1 MQAGVTTLLLAL
13 PGLTQGHFGER
24 LSALLREQEAAQG
37 PLTSDQLSEGNKL
50 IDRISANWPENP
62 QTRKS
67 YTTNLLRFVGRARA
81 RAWSGLSAERG
92 GDRED
97 GLSARA
103 RGALRLRVDA
113 PLLAYLES
121 EVLLLPRLHR
131 DDLRAGA
138 ALFLGEVDSKTATL
152 ALLQATRDP
161 DRHVRDCAVQVL
173 ASRDSPIV
181 HAALVELLR
190 EIGRGDLEVTTLP
203 LERHFRGVTLQP
215 GGAAEEQ
222 LFQFVRERLPSSDW
236 HVASQAI
243 ALSSALTDRR
253 AAPPL
258 IEAMNVWLTRKRG
271 GLQAARLLGDLEA
284 ELVNRSG
291 RKLGQNPQRW
301 RTWWRAVRAGETK
314 LPSEDGVAERTKAA
328 FFGLRPETDRVVF
341 VLDRSGSMDAGMG
354 NSTKTAGNKSR
365 TRFDEAGSQLIK
377 CLEGLGEDAR
387 FEVILFSDGLR
398 HFRDELVP
406 ANEKNL
412 KSLARW
418 ISLNRP
424 DGGTHLRP
432 GVRSAMRVDDPAT
445 LEADTVIVL
454 CDGETI
460 EGPTWVGSFI
470 RVHNDLS
477 RVRFHAVQLGGRS
490 DGTLEA
496 LCEHTSGDYVEIKTG
511 R

>member
-1 MQAGVTTLLLAL
+1 VTII
-13 PGLTQGHFGER
+13 
-24 LSALLREQEAAQG
+24 LSALPCLAQGDYGDRLGALLLGQEAAQG
-37 PLTSDQLSEGNKL
+37 PLSPEQLSEGNEL
-50 IDRISANWPENP
+50 IDRISASWPESP
-62 QTRKS
+62 QTQKS
-67 YTTNLLRFVGRARA
+67 YMSNLLRLSGRARA
-81 RAWSGLSAERG
+81 RAWAGLSAERG

-97 GLSARA
+97 ELAARA
-103 RGALRLRVDA
+103 RGALRLRVSA
-113 PLLAYLES
+113 SLLSYLES

-138 ALFLGEVDSKTATL
+138 ALFLGDIDSETATL

-161 DRHVRDCAVQVL
+161 DRHVRDCAIL
-173 ASRDSPIV
+173 ALSNRDSPIV
-181 HAALVELLR
+181 HAAFLELLR
-190 EIGRGDLEVTTLP
+190 EVGRGDLEVTTLP
-203 LERHFRGVTLQP
+203 LERHFQGVTLQT
-215 GGAAEEQ
+215 GGAVEEQ
-222 LFQFVRERLPSSDW
+222 LFQFVRGRLPSSDW

-243 ALSSALTDRR
+243 ALSSALADRR

-271 GLQAARLLGDLEA
+271 GLQAARLLGDLET
-284 ELVNRSG
+284 ELERRSG
-291 RKLGQNPQRW
+291 RKLGQDPQRW

-314 LPSEDGVAERTKAA
+314 LPAEDGTAERTKAA

-341 VLDRSGSMDAGMG
+341 VLDRSGSMDAAMG
-354 NSTKTAGNKSR
+354 NSTKTAGNKGR

-377 CLEGLGEDAR
+377 CLEDLGEDAR

-432 GVRSAMRVDDPAT
+432 GVRSAMRVDDPDT

-454 CDGETI
+454 CDGETA

-470 RVHNDLS
+470 RIHNDLA
-477 RVRFHAVQLGGRS
+477 RVRLHAVQLGGRS
-490 DGTLEA
+490 DGTLET